1 MKLNNNEFQNLI
13 ENISKFL
20 HLIQSSFDEY
30 QKKHFQTRSPQFFCL
45 ELNGEVGELANLE
58 KKLWKG
64 KEVNKDK
71 LAEETA
77 DALIALIN
85 YSNSRNLDLTTAL
98 INKLKWI
105 ETTRMELKQKGRNY

>member
-1 MKLNNNEFQNLI
+1 MNNKEFQNLI
-13 ENISKFL
+13 ENINKYL

-45 ELNGEVGELANLE
+45 ELNGEAGELANLE

-64 KEVNKDK
+64 KTINTDK

-77 DALIALIN
+77 DAFIALMN
-85 YSNSRNLDLTTAL
+85 YSNSRNLNLTSTL
-98 INKLKWI
+98 INKLEWI
-105 ETTRMELKQKGRNY
+105 ESTRLELKQKGSDY